1 MNAGATKRTERRRR
15 GGKAASGH
23 ANANGNG
30 KGDGGGRARA
40 LAALAVD
47 HVLSGGRTLDDAF
60 AQVLNDDIPRREQS
74 QVKALAFGAL
84 RWHHRH
90 RLIIGELLERP
101 LRSRDRVLEA
111 LLSVGIFELIDA
123 RQPGYAAV
131 SSAVDAAR
139 RLKRPRATGLVN
151 ATLRRFGRESG
162 ELLSAALADET
173 GRFAHPRWLIE
184 QMRKDWPDQWDTA
197 LTAALEQPPMWL
209 RVNSARSSPAEY
221 AQRVERECG
230 IDASTQDGFPDALR
244 IRRALPVADLPGFAD
259 GDVSV
264 QDASA
269 QLAAELLAPEPD
281 MRVLDACAAPGGKAV
296 HLLERG
302 NGQLQLTTVDIDG
315 NRNRLL
321 EDNLRR
327 AGYQADV
334 LTGDACDV
342 DEWAAGRRFDRIL
355 LDAPCSATGVI
366 RRHPDIKFLRRA
378 ADIDALAERQL
389 TMLAS
394 LWPLLENGGR
404 LLYATCSVLRAENDA
419 VVTRFLA
426 MHADAAIVDPGLD
439 AMGHAVELAGP
450 GIQLLPGSAG
460 TDGFYYALMERKG

>member
-1 MNAGATKRTERRRR
+1 VNARATKRPERRRR
-15 GGKAASGH
+15 GGSDASGH
-23 ANANGNG
+23 
-30 KGDGGGRARA
+30 GDGGGRARA

-60 AQVLNDDIPRREQS
+60 AQVLNDDIPQRERS

-123 RQPGYAAV
+123 RQPDYAAV
-131 SSAVDAAR
+131 STAVDAAR
-139 RLKRPRATGLVN
+139 RLKRPRATGLIN

-184 QMRKDWPDQWDTA
+184 RMREDWPDQWDTA

-209 RVNSARSSPAEY
+209 RINRARGTPAEY
-221 AQRVERECG
+221 AERLERECG
-230 IDASTQDGFPDALR
+230 IDARTQDEFPDALR

-264 QDASA
+264 QDAA
-269 QLAAELLAPEPD
+269 GQLAADLLAPAPD

-296 HLLERG
+296 HLLERSDG
-302 NGQLQLTTVDIDG
+302 RLRLVTVDIDG
-315 NRNRLL
+315 DRNRLL

-334 LTGDACDV
+334 LTADACDV

-355 LDAPCSATGVI
+355 VDAPCSATGVI

-378 ADIDALAERQL
+378 ADIDALSERQL
-389 TMLAS
+389 AMLDS
-394 LWPLLENGGR
+394 LWPLLETGGR

-426 MHADAAIVDPGLD
+426 THPDATIVDPELD
-439 AMGHAVELAGP
+439 GGADALSYSVDMAGP